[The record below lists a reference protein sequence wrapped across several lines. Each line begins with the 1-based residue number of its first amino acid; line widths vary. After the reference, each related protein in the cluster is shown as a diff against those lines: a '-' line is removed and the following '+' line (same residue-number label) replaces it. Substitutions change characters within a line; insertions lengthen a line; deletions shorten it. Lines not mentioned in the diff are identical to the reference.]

1 VEAAHDE
8 AVARRISER
17 QGEALVATGVLERV
31 EPDEPDALDR
41 PATARL
47 QNRRTR
53 RQLVDLATDRVDLVD
68 MSVEDR
74 IEALALRS
82 PGQAIEPA
90 AQAPHLP
97 PLDEDEDQQDEE
109 GDAEADDDRAE
120 DGLDGGVQ
128 VDRSILPA
136 GREGADRKA
145 SRAGRV

>member
-1 VEAAHDE
+1 MEAAHDE
-8 AVARRISER
+8 AVARRVGER
-17 QGEALVATGVLERV
+17 QGEALVATGVFERV

-41 PATARL
+41 PATVRL
-47 QNRRTR
+47 QDRRTR

-68 MSVEDR
+68 MGVEDG

-90 AQAPHLP
+90 AQPPHLS
-97 PLDEDEDQQDEE
+97 PLDEDENEQDEK
-109 GDAEADDDRAE
+109 GDTKADDDRAE
-120 DGLDGGVQ
+120 DRLDGGVQ

-136 GREGADRKA
+136 GREGLTGKA